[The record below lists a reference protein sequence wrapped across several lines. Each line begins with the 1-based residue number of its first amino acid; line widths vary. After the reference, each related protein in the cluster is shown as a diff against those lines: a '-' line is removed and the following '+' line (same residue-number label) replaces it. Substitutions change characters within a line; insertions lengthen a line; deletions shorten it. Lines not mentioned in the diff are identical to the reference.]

1 MLQNYNTQII
11 TFRSKACKKEL
22 WQKIMASTNQA
33 AGETSI
39 IPTGSSSPSVVPIS
53 TANANQPNIGGPTG
67 AVGGLGAGATQ
78 NSGIGSGSNL
88 QQPPPQI

>member
-1 MLQNYNTQII
+1 
-11 TFRSKACKKEL
+11 
-22 WQKIMASTNQA
+22 MASTNQA

-39 IPTGSSSPSVVPIS
+39 IPIGSSSPSVVPIS

-67 AVGGLGAGATQ
+67 AAGGLGAGATQ
-78 NSGIGSGSNL
+78 NSGIANGSNL